1 MGFFDSVNN
10 VGVGGDYDLPS
21 TRYRATST
29 MTVGESREGHSALM
43 LLRGRHHAWPWRTA
57 AYRTGGLLC
66 KAPGALSH
74 PSPSAM
80 MKGTRIFH
88 IMTNIISNHP

>member
-43 LLRGRHHAWPWRTA
+43 LLRGRHQPGP
-57 AYRTGGLLC
+57 GGLPLIEQGDFSA
-66 KAPGALSH
+66 KRLAL
-74 PSPSAM
+74 
-80 MKGTRIFH
+80 
-88 IMTNIISNHP
+88 